1 MKTFFRFLEDINY
14 MRMVVGI
21 CILIDGYPLIF
32 FFRETLGLA
41 PGSTVFTA
49 VAFAGGLLL
58 MIPFT
63 ILRRLYRPNM
73 TMFWI
78 GVSFIGLCLFYMYFY
93 NGVSGFID
101 YNRDLIYYVYILIF
115 LFLLINVPN
124 EIIRVFIPAV
134 ILFTLVSN
142 LGLIYSLITNP
153 TWVIGQRAV
162 ITVGDTDD
170 GAGNPHVF
178 ARNAVMG
185 LVACTIW
192 LVRPQIGTLF
202 KLFCFFSAL
211 ISLAILILT
220 QTRSAILAM
229 LIAASLFVY
238 YNVRPAQIKSAAKS
252 LFSPATILIIFVGI
266 VAINLLI
273 ERYYDVYGIIYGYVL
288 SFAERNL
295 ENIYAFL
302 GFKVSGT
309 NYKAV
314 LDDSVA
320 NRTLSGAFFLNAVAY
335 QPYMMIFGF
344 GYKYA
349 YLDVPL
355 LEAAT
360 SMGLLGFFLFGAI
373 LVMSLHYSLRAM
385 RRNPNPLNTFLA
397 YFYIYILVS
406 AISGGRP
413 YDITF
418 WFPLSLM
425 IRFMG
430 IDYLF
435 AAHLH
440 NQPVL
445 VPNPDVSLPPQ
456 LVSSQSA

>member
-21 CILIDGYPLIF
+21 CILVDGYPLIF

-49 VAFAGGLLL
+49 VTFAGGLLL
-58 MIPFT
+58 MVPFT
-63 ILRRLYRPNM
+63 VLRKLYRPNM

-78 GVSFIGLCLFYMYFY
+78 GVGFISLCLFYMYFY
-93 NGVSGFID
+93 NGVSGFAD

-153 TWVIGQRAV
+153 TWAVGQRAV

-185 LVACTIW
+185 LVACSVW
-192 LVRPQIGTLF
+192 LVRPQTGTLF
-202 KLFCFFSAL
+202 RLFCFFSAVV
-211 ISLAILILT
+211 SLAILILT

-238 YNVRPAQIKSAAKS
+238 YNVRPTQIKLAAKS
-252 LFSPATILIIFVGI
+252 LIKPTTILVVFVGI
-266 VAINLLI
+266 VVINLFI
-273 ERYYDVYGIIYGYVL
+273 QRYYDAYAIIYGYVL
-288 SFAERNL
+288 GFAERNL

-302 GFKVSGT
+302 GFKVAGAD
-309 NYKAV
+309 YKAV

-335 QPYMMIFGF
+335 QPHMMIFGF

-349 YLDVPL
+349 YLDVPI

-360 SMGLLGFFLFGAI
+360 SMGVLGFLLFGAI
-373 LVMSLHYSLRAM
+373 LVMSLYYSLQAM

-397 YFYIYILVS
+397 YFYIYILIS

-435 AAHLH
+435 AAHLQ

-445 VPNPDVSLPPQ
+445 MSKSGIDLTPQ
-456 LVSSQSA
+456 LVGHQPA